1 VLSGRSVNLNA
12 LSLKHVIPSSGNS
25 VLAVTSLGDEV
36 FVARYDT
43 QKVEV
48 YDAVTLS
55 LQRSITVPGLGPR
68 PFGLIACIVNSCLY
82 VSDSSGDRLQVFA
95 TVGNSCIHRADLTG
109 SNAVM
114 KWSVARHPRGLSV
127 NRAHNVVVACWGAN
141 KLQEYTTHGSLVRE
155 ICVTKPYHAVQLS
168 NGDYVVRQSTSPC
181 VVIVVGVDG
190 QVRHSYGQSQT
201 SDVRQMRNAASL
213 AVTKN
218 DDIFVADELNNR
230 IMSMN
235 SSLSC
240 VQELTLPVDDGIQQ
254 PLSLCLDESRGRLYV
269 GECSRKCRVL
279 VFGDA

>member
-1 VLSGRSVNLNA
+1 MNLSA
-12 LSLKHVIPSSGNS
+12 LSLKHVIPSDAK
-25 VLAVTSLGDEV
+25 VYAVTSLGDEV
-36 FVARYDT
+36 FVARYNT

-55 LQRSITVPGLGPR
+55 LQRSITVPGLGPQ
-68 PFGLIACIVNSCLY
+68 PYGLIACIVNSCLY
-82 VSDSSGDRLQVFA
+82 MSDDRRRVGSVFA
-95 TVGNSCIHRADLTG
+95 TVSDDSHIHRADLTG

-168 NGDYVVRQSTSPC
+168 SGDYVVRQSTSPC

-190 QVRHSYGQSQT
+190 QVRHSYRQSQT
-201 SDVRQMRNAASL
+201 SDVRLMKNAASL

-235 SSLSC
+235 SSLSS
-240 VQELTLPVDDGIQQ
+240 VQELTLPVDGGIQQ
-254 PLSLCLDESRGRLYV
+254 PMGLCLDESRGRLYV
-269 GECSRKCRVL
+269 GECRGKYRVL
-279 VFGDA
+279 VFGDV